1 MKKDWHV
8 VVFGILYMISFAL
21 IYSIGFAGL
30 DHFFFV
36 LFLFALYN
44 VLSLISVLI
53 LLAIERYSEKTIP
66 EYFYLTVS
74 FLTIAYLLFEVKSDQ
89 ELSGNYLYPLFK
101 EDLSTM
107 LLVVVI
113 SFVISYFGF
122 KLIQKKSKKH
132 AT

>member
-1 MKKDWHV
+1 VKKDWHV

-30 DHFFFV
+30 DYFFFV

-107 LLVVVI
+107 LLVVFI

-132 AT
+132 VA